1 MLSSH
6 SKLYRRVS
14 PDVQEHL
21 LAVTTRLRG
30 LVTDQRELRR
40 ITERIEGKTSAMESP
55 YGLVPVHGAI
65 DYQAAGVSDEDWDAL
80 FAIDAAALSAEAD
93 DTDVFQLV
101 LPAEAKAL
109 GDTCSVECPLGKA
122 LVATHIG
129 ETRRYMTESGRSM
142 AITVLAVDSVNPN
155 ATAGR

>member
-1 MLSSH
+1 MPS
-6 SKLYRRVS
+6 
-14 PDVQEHL
+14 
-21 LAVTTRLRG
+21 TNG
-30 LVTDQRELRR
+30 
-40 ITERIEGKTSAMESP
+40 
-55 YGLVPVHGAI
+55 
-65 DYQAAGVSDEDWDAL
+65 
-80 FAIDAAALSAEAD
+80 IDARDQLILDGQAVPGAWVTVSFNGDPD